1 MKISAKPITRKLSTN
16 DVLHLLSGSK
26 EVKRLV
32 LSEGSYRHLPKRV
45 FKSLKKIGVSI
56 EVVKLKRGPPTKVN
70 VAVIAR
76 LHKSEIP
83 ADEISK
89 QTRIPLRTVY
99 YHLRKIRKL
108 QEKAD
113 EEE

>member
-1 MKISAKPITRKLSTN
+1 MTPAKPITRKLSTN

-45 FKSLKKIGVSI
+45 MKSLKKIGVVV
-56 EVVKLKRGPPTKVN
+56 EVVKMRRGPPTKVD
-70 VAVIAR
+70 VAKIAKLR
-76 LHKSEIP
+76 KSEFS
-83 ADEISK
+83 AEEISK
-89 QTRIPLRTVY
+89 RTRIPLRTVY

-108 QEKAD
+108 EEKA
-113 EEE
+113 EE

>member
-1 MKISAKPITRKLSTN
+1 
-16 DVLHLLSGSK
+16 
-26 EVKRLV
+26 
-32 LSEGSYRHLPKRV
+32 
-45 FKSLKKIGVSI
+45 
-56 EVVKLKRGPPTKVN
+56 VN